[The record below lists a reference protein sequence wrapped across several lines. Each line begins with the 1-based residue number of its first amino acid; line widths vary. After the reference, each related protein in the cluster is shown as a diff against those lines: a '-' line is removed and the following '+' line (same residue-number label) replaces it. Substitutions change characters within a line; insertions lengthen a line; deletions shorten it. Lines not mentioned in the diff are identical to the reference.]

1 MWGTKPRWNKQE
13 TKIKVHLS
21 ATISIN
27 TLNVDG
33 LEDRDSEN
41 G

>member
-1 MWGTKPRWNKQE
+1 MWGTKPRWDKQE
-13 TKIKVHLS
+13 TKKKVHLS

-27 TLNVDG
+27 ILNVDG
-33 LEDRDSEN
+33 LENRDSET